1 MHDLS
6 IAEHQHL
13 FQDYVIAG
21 LRHCTALAGAPA
33 AVGVPDDLR
42 AQSWHLLS
50 YGLRLPAAW
59 PAARDLVLAL
69 APHLELTPAR
79 EAWLPYLQQA
89 AAAATEYADP
99 AAGELHRHLGVL
111 LRALGRL
118 AAAEASLTA
127 ALAASTAGAA
137 TTGDPRGRARAHNE
151 LAFLAVLRHDPA
163 AAQTH
168 LDQAGALLPADDPER
183 AMTLSLL
190 GILAAERRAWD
201 EAEAWL
207 RQALALRAREGNL
220 RKTASNLLNLAFCLE
235 RQGRPA
241 EARAAYERT
250 VALLEDVPDAT
261 LQIGARLNLGIFLD
275 NGGDPAAA
283 LAHYAHAETLALQ
296 AADPLHLAR
305 VHNNRAHALLHL
317 GQPAAAAAACR
328 QSAEHYARLGD
339 DAARLDVLDTLA
351 QVHRAAGE
359 PAAARAVLAS
369 ALAEAAP
376 RRAEPAFARLHD
388 LLAGHLAEL
397 DASAAPPPIASG
409 VSTGG

>member
-1 MHDLS
+1 MS
-6 IAEHQHL
+6 
-13 FQDYVIAG
+13 
-21 LRHCTALAGAPA
+21 
-33 AVGVPDDLR
+33 
-42 AQSWHLLS
+42 
-50 YGLRLPAAW
+50 
-59 PAARDLVLAL
+59 
-69 APHLELTPAR
+69 
-79 EAWLPYLQQA
+79 
-89 AAAATEYADP
+89 
-99 AAGELHRHLGVL
+99 
-111 LRALGRL
+111 
-118 AAAEASLTA
+118 
-127 ALAASTAGAA
+127 
-137 TTGDPRGRARAHNE
+137 
-151 LAFLAVLRHDPA
+151 
-163 AAQTH
+163 
-168 LDQAGALLPADDPER
+168 
-183 AMTLSLL
+183 LSLL
-190 GILAAERRAWD
+190 GILAAERRAWG

-207 RQALALRAREGNL
+207 RQALALREREGNL
-220 RKTASNLLNLAFCLE
+220 RKITSNLLNLAFCLE
-235 RQGRPA
+235 RQARPA

-305 VHNNRAHALLHL
+305 IHNNRAHALLHL
-317 GQPAAAAAACR
+317 GRPAEAAAACR

-351 QVHRAAGE
+351 QAHRAAGE
-359 PAAARAVLAS
+359 LAAARAVLAA

-397 DASAAPPPIASG
+397 EEDGSTNPIASG